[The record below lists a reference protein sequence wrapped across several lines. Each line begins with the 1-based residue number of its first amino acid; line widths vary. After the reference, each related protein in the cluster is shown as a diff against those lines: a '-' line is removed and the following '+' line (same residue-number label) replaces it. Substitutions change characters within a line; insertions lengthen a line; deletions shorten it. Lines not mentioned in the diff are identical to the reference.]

1 MLRNH
6 ASSFEQN
13 DSMSALSAVALSE
26 RGRIGII
33 GAGVVGLCCAI
44 HLQRQGFRVEVVD
57 PRDPGEGASLGNA
70 GIIAI
75 SEVFPVARA
84 ATLRRVPRM
93 LFDPTGPL
101 VVKYRYAPFIAPWLI
116 RFVAASRPAEVRRI
130 TQALAS
136 LLAPAM
142 EAWRDMVQA
151 CGVEHRLVSQ
161 GWLHLFTTRRHLAI
175 AVRDAE
181 LQRELG
187 VRADVLGTAE
197 ICDLEPALAPI
208 FAGGIFFPG
217 AGNLTSPLGMMRV
230 LAAHVVQN
238 GGIIEKREASH
249 IEIADSQ
256 VAVVDVS
263 GTRTTYDRVI
273 IAAGAWSR
281 RLIRTLGLD
290 VPLDTE
296 RGYHIMLP
304 TPSQP
309 LRRPV
314 TVPDP
319 GYTLVQME
327 DGMRLTTG
335 AEFAGLSAP
344 PDFRRIWRMI
354 KHAQTGLPGLS
365 PHPIGE
371 WLGFRPS
378 MPKSMP
384 VIGPVPRYPQVILAF
399 GHGHLG
405 LTLAPVTGQ
414 LVAATLAGRV
424 PDIDL
429 TPFLPMHSVR

>member
-1 MLRNH
+1 MLRND
-6 ASSFEQN
+6 ASSFER
-13 DSMSALSAVALSE
+13 DEHVSAFSATVLGE

-44 HLQRQGFRVEVVD
+44 HLQRLGYRVELLD

-70 GIIAI
+70 GIIAV

-84 ATLRRVPRM
+84 VTLRQVPRM
-93 LFDPTGPL
+93 LFDPAGPL
-101 VVKYRYAPFIAPWLI
+101 VVRCRYAPFIAPWLVQ
-116 RFVAASRPAEVRRI
+116 FVAASRPAEVRRI
-130 TQALAS
+130 TRALAS
-136 LLAPAM
+136 LLAPALD
-142 EAWRDMVQA
+142 AWRDLA
-151 CGVEHRLVSQ
+151 RSCGIEHRLVSR
-161 GWLHLFTTRRHLAI
+161 GWLRLATTQSNLAN
-175 AVRDAE
+175 AARDAQ

-187 VRADVLGTAE
+187 VRADILGAAQ

-208 FAGGIFFPG
+208 FAGGVFFPD
-217 AGNLTSPLGMMRV
+217 AGNLTSPLGMMRD
-230 LAAHVVQN
+230 LAAHLVQN
-238 GGIIEKREASH
+238 GGTIAKREASH
-249 IEIADSQ
+249 IEIAGGQ
-256 VAVVDVS
+256 ATVVDVS

-281 RLIRTLGLD
+281 RLVRTLGLD

-296 RGYHIMLP
+296 RGYHVMLP
-304 TPSQP
+304 TPLQT
-309 LRRPV
+309 LRRAV
-314 TVPDP
+314 SVPNP

-335 AEFAGLSAP
+335 VEFAGLSAP
-344 PDFRRIWRMI
+344 PDFRRIRRMI
-354 KHAQTGLPGLS
+354 QHAQTSLPGLS
-365 PHPIGE
+365 PHTLSE

-405 LTLAPVTGQ
+405 LTLGPVTGR

-424 PDIDL
+424 PHVDL

>member
-1 MLRNH
+1 
-6 ASSFEQN
+6 
-13 DSMSALSAVALSE
+13 MSALSAAVLYE

-33 GAGVVGLCCAI
+33 GAGVVGLSCAI
-44 HLQRQGFRVEVVD
+44 HLQRFGYRVEVLD

-70 GIIAI
+70 GIIAV

-84 ATLRRVPRM
+84 ATLRQVPRM

-101 VVKYRYAPFIAPWLI
+101 VVRCRYAPFIAPWLI
-116 RFVAASRPAEVRRI
+116 RFVAASRPAEVHRI
-130 TQALAS
+130 TRALAS

-161 GWLHLFTTRRHLAI
+161 GWLRLLTTQSNLEI
-175 AVRDAE
+175 AARDAE

-187 VRADVLGTAE
+187 VRVDILGTAD

-208 FAGGIFFPG
+208 FAGGVFFPD
-217 AGNLTSPLGMMRV
+217 AGNLTSPLGMMRT
-230 LAAHVVQN
+230 LAARVVQN
-238 GGIIEKREASH
+238 GGIIAKREASH
-249 IEIADSQ
+249 IEIADGQ
-256 VAVVDVS
+256 AVVADVS
-263 GTRTTYDRVI
+263 GTRTAYDRVI
-273 IAAGAWSR
+273 VAAGAWSR
-281 RLIRTLGLD
+281 RLVRTLGLD

-296 RGYHIMLP
+296 RGYHVMLP

-327 DGMRLTTG
+327 DGVRLTSG
-335 AEFAGLSAP
+335 VEFAGLSAP
-344 PDFRRIWRMI
+344 PDFRRIRRMI
-354 KHAQTGLPGLS
+354 KHAQIGLPGLL
-365 PHPIGE
+365 PHPLSE

-405 LTLAPVTGQ
+405 LTLGPVTGR

-424 PDIDL
+424 PQIDL
-429 TPFLPMHSVR
+429 TPFLPMYSVR

>member
-1 MLRNH
+1 
-6 ASSFEQN
+6 
-13 DSMSALSAVALSE
+13 MSALSAAVLSE

-33 GAGVVGLCCAI
+33 GAGVVGLSCAI
-44 HLQRQGFRVEVVD
+44 HLQRFGYRVEVLD

-70 GIIAI
+70 GIIAV

-84 ATLRRVPRM
+84 ATLRQVPRM

-101 VVKYRYAPFIAPWLI
+101 VVRCRYAPFIAPWLI

-130 TQALAS
+130 TRALAS

-151 CGVEHRLVSQ
+151 CGAEHRLVSQ
-161 GWLHLFTTRRHLAI
+161 GWLRLLTTQSDLEI
-175 AVRDAE
+175 AARDAE

-187 VRADVLGTAE
+187 VRVDILGTAD

-208 FAGGIFFPG
+208 FAGGVFFPD
-217 AGNLTSPLGMMRV
+217 AGNLTSPLGMMRT

-249 IEIADSQ
+249 IEIADGHAT
-256 VAVVDVS
+256 VADVS
-263 GTRTTYDRVI
+263 GTRTAYDRVI

-281 RLIRTLGLD
+281 RLVRTLGLD

-296 RGYHIMLP
+296 RGYHVMLP

-327 DGMRLTTG
+327 DGVRLTTG
-335 AEFAGLSAP
+335 VEFAGLSAP
-344 PDFRRIWRMI
+344 PDFRRIRRMI
-354 KHAQTGLPGLS
+354 RHAQNGLPGLLPNPLS
-365 PHPIGE
+365 E

-384 VIGPVPRYPQVILAF
+384 VIGPVSRYPQVILAF

-405 LTLAPVTGQ
+405 LTLGPVTGR

-424 PDIDL
+424 PQIDL